1 MSTSQNKTTQ
11 PVTAPPSLLGTA
23 SAGKPPQFPPQT
35 GAFQTAVKKDVL
47 ETKAKEEEELRAA
60 QDKKIASPFSQ
71 VMLTQPGAPKPG
83 ALDPKAAPQTNDI
96 TLHKCDILALYGAT
110 CSCTVFCFNCS
121 MVAPCFPPI
130 EALAKLASKI
140 RGGLWR
146 AATIF

>member
-1 MSTSQNKTTQ
+1 MSTTQNKTTQ

-83 ALDPKAAPQTNDI
+83 ALDQRAAPQT
-96 TLHKCDILALYGAT
+96 TSGLGLPVQKSAT
-110 CSCTVFCFNCS
+110 GVLPSSTQPTQNQ
-121 MVAPCFPPI
+121 
-130 EALAKLASKI
+130 
-140 RGGLWR
+140 
-146 AATIF
+146 